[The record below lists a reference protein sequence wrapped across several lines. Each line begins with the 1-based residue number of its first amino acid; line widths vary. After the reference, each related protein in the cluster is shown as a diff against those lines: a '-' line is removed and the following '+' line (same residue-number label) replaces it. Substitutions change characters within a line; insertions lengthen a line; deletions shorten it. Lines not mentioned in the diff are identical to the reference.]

1 MGKKIVTFYAEF
13 FCLSKFVAATIQKG
27 QKLNAHTD
35 VSSRTREP
43 KCGLHLYFDLDATK
57 PVLRDSYKAI
67 LTSVPS
73 ATEDSKKIDFFL

>member
-1 MGKKIVTFYAEF
+1 MLKLMGKKIVTFYAEI

-27 QKLNAHTD
+27 HAHTD

-57 PVLRDSYKAI
+57 PVFRDSYKAI
-67 LTSVPS
+67 LTSVSS
-73 ATEDSKKIDFFL
+73 ATEDS